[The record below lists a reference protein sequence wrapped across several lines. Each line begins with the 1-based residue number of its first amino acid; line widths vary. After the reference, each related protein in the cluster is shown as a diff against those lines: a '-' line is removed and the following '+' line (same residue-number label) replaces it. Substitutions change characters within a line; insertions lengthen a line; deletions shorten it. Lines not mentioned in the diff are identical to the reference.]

1 MVLMRTCLQLP
12 GGVPKLLLRSPK
24 RRSSGGPLKSHQTFV
39 DGKQEA
45 VLIPIH
51 GRLVPFHISTVKNVS
66 KSEEGGWT
74 FLRINFVAP
83 GASIA
88 SLLSSSR

>member
-1 MVLMRTCLQLP
+1 MAYRDANQYPTANQ
-12 GGVPKLLLRSPK
+12 
-24 RRSSGGPLKSHQTFV
+24 SSGGGPLRTHQTFV

-66 KSEEGGWT
+66 KSEEGRCT
-74 FLRINFVAP
+74 
-83 GASIA
+83 
-88 SLLSSSR
+88 